1 MTRTAIYRRVSGE
14 EQAQSMHGLNGQED
28 AARAYAVR
36 MGWEVIG
43 VFTDAAVSGSLGLE
57 HRPAMIEAIATLK
70 RGDVLLV
77 SKRDRIGRLE
87 PMAMAMIEAAVK
99 RCGARIVSAAGE
111 ETESDDPASV
121 LMRRMVDAFAEYGRL
136 VIKARTKAAL
146 QAKTRRGEK
155 TGGQAP
161 YGSEL
166 GSDGKTLVPNQA
178 EQEVI
183 TLVRELRARGETLQ
197 AITKTLND
205 RGIQRRG
212 GGQWDHQFISRLL
225 KRAA

>member
-28 AARAYAVR
+28 AARAYAAR

-57 HRPAMIEAIATLK
+57 HRPAMLDAIASLK
-70 RGDVLLV
+70 KGDVLLV
-77 SKRDRIGRLE
+77 SKRDRIGRLD
-87 PMAMAMIEAAVK
+87 PLPMAMIEAAVR
-99 RCGARIVSAAGE
+99 RCGARVVSAAGE
-111 ETESDDPASV
+111 GTENDDPSSV
-121 LMRRMVDAFAEYGRL
+121 LMRRMIDAFSEYERL

-146 QAKTRRGEK
+146 GAKRRRGEK

-161 YGSEL
+161 YGFEL
-166 GSDGKTLVPNQA
+166 GSDGKTLVPNHA

-183 TLVRELRARGETLQ
+183 TLVRELRAQGETLQ
-197 AITKTLND
+197 AITRTLND

-212 GGQWDHQFISRLL
+212 GRQWDHQFISRLL